1 MEIPNIP
8 ENPSTNA
15 SPDPKGEENAEQKI
29 HEGDM
34 AHENVSPPIEKKEE
48 NLTKPSSEVIAQEKP
63 TTSFRKKK
71 SLIPTSILTK
81 EAKTRLVLKKKETL
95 RQVQLVKQI
104 TFLLLVLS
112 LGWFLW
118 LQMNLSETNTI
129 LSFVGVKQNMGQEI
143 KTLKKEKIQAN
154 IEGKKIEKNIEK
166 LNKQL
171 KEGIYTLHS
180 EEVQNIRSKQIQWFD
195 EIDKN
200 GEIIFG
206 LADAIPRM
214 QEYFNSRSYS
224 DPNQILSGKHS
235 DIEIENLQI
244 SREGLSFSVVAS
256 QILGKVFF
264 LNIEF
269 IEMVNSFPFLKNGTI
284 TQFSRQKNA
293 DEDDSMRFSVRL
305 DRQLP
310 DEEDPHDARFIEYT
324 SWLNSQSSPIISQ

>member
-8 ENPSTNA
+8 GQAPVNTPEPET
-15 SPDPKGEENAEQKI
+15 
-29 HEGDM
+29 
-34 AHENVSPPIEKKEE
+34 PPVDLE
-48 NLTKPSSEVIAQEKP
+48 QEKTELP
-63 TTSFRKKK
+63 VQPPAEKAADKESSSAPVEETVEAVVAVPQKKK
-71 SLIPTSILTK
+71 SLIPSSILTK
-81 EAKTRLVLKKKETL
+81 EAKTQLVLEKKETL
-95 RQVQLVKQI
+95 RQVQLLKQI
-104 TFLLLVLS
+104 AFLFLILS
-112 LGWFLW
+112 IGWFLW

-143 KTLKKEKIQAN
+143 KVLKKEKIQVGL
-154 IEGKKIEKNIEK
+154 EEKKAEKDIDK
-166 LNKQL
+166 LSKQL
-171 KEGIYTLHS
+171 EEGIYTLHS
-180 EEVQNIRSKQIQWFD
+180 EEVQNIRSEQIQWFD
-195 EIDKN
+195 EVDEN
-200 GEIIFG
+200 GNILFG
-206 LADAIPRM
+206 LAGAIPRM

-284 TQFSRQKNA
+284 TQFARQKNA

-310 DEEDPHDARFIEYT
+310 DEEDPQDARFEEYT
-324 SWLNSQSSPIISQ
+324 SWLSTQPSPTISQ